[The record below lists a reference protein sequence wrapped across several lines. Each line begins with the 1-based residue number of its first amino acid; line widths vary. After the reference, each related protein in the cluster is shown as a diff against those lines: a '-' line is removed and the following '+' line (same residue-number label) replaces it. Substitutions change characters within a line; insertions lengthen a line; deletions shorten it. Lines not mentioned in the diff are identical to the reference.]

1 MRTRTNRR
9 SRRQKNTL
17 LDLSMTPL
25 IDTALTLLIIFMVA
39 TPVLQNA
46 IKVTLPRGNAQE
58 DANNQPT
65 ELIVFIDKHVF
76 IDKQGDF
83 YVNKDKIAKKD
94 LVAHI
99 KKTVGS
105 DHEKTVYVKADT
117 AISYGTVIELVD
129 DIKCVGGIKYVALAT
144 QKHSQKTSPLG

>member
-1 MRTRTNRR
+1 MRTRKNRR
-9 SRRQKNTL
+9 TNRQKNGL
-17 LDLSMTPL
+17 YDLSMTPL

-58 DANNQPT
+58 DASNTQQ
-65 ELIVFIDKHVF
+65 ELVVF

-83 YVNKDKIAKKD
+83 YINKDKIAKKD
-94 LVAHI
+94 LIAHI
-99 KKTVGS
+99 KKIVGN

-129 DIKCVGGIKYVALAT
+129 DIKFVGGIKYVALAT
-144 QKHSQKTSPLG
+144 QKHSQTTPSLG

>member
-9 SRRQKNTL
+9 SRRQKNAL
-17 LDLSMTPL
+17 YDISMTPL

-58 DANNQPT
+58 DASNQNT
-65 ELIVFIDKHVF
+65 ELIVF

-83 YVNKDKIAKKD
+83 YINKDKIAKTD
-94 LVAHI
+94 LIAAI
-99 KKTVGS
+99 KKTIGN
-105 DHEKTVYVKADT
+105 DLEKTVYVKADT

-129 DIKCVGGIKYVALAT
+129 DIKFVGGIKYVALAT
-144 QKHSQKTSPLG
+144 QKHSQKTPSLG

>member
-9 SRRQKNTL
+9 SRRQRNNL
-17 LDLSMTPL
+17 HDISMTPL

-39 TPVLQNA
+39 SPVLQNA
-46 IKVTLPRGNAQE
+46 IKVNLPRGNAQE
-58 DANNQPT
+58 DANNQQS
-65 ELIVFIDKHVF
+65 ELIVF

-83 YVNKDKIAKKD
+83 YINKDKIAKKD
-94 LVAHI
+94 LIPHI
-99 KKTVGS
+99 KKTVGN
-105 DHEKTVYVKADT
+105 DHEKTVYVKADR

-144 QKHSQKTSPLG
+144 QKHSQKTPSLG